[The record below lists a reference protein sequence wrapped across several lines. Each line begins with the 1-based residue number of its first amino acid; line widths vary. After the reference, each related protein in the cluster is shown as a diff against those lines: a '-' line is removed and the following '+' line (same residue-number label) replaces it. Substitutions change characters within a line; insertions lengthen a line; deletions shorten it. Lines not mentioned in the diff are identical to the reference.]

1 MSHSHVI
8 IDTDKA
14 FTIDPVSKMITKV
27 TDAKVT
33 IMQFDHNSER
43 LTFSMPLEVEGHD
56 MSKTDKIEVHFINSG
71 TGTSVSNR
79 ATHPGIYR
87 IKDKDKRVVEGES
100 NTFEFSWLVGEEATQ
115 LAGTLSFLVKF
126 ICEGEGELGYKWHT
140 HPCTFINIPAGM
152 NNSEGIAK
160 TYPDVIAE
168 IEKRLESIANNEELD
183 ERFTSIESKLADLM
197 YKPITINSFTNSVG
211 TVEIGTTVNKVT
223 LNWSLSKT
231 PKTITLNG
239 KSLDISDT
247 TWTIDDLG
255 LTTSVV
261 FTLAV
266 TDERDT
272 KATKDSHITFL
283 NGVYYGAA
291 EVQSNYD
298 SEFILG
304 LTKTLRSNKL
314 PSFTANAGSTQ
325 HIYYTLPSSYG
336 ACTFSVGGFTGGFE
350 LVDTISFTNA
360 SGYSESYRIYKSVNA
375 GLGNTTVSVT

>member
-87 IKDKDKRVVEGES
+87 IKDKDKRVIEGES
-100 NTFEFSWLVGEEATQ
+100 STFEFSWLVGEESTQ
-115 LAGTLSFLVKF
+115 LAGALSFLVKF
-126 ICEGEGELGYKWHT
+126 ICEGEGESGYKWHT

-152 NNSEGIAK
+152 NNSDEIVNA
-160 TYPDVIAE
+160 YPDVIAE
-168 IEKRLESIANNEELD
+168 IEKRLEAMANNEELD
-183 ERFTSIESKLADLM
+183 ARFTRIESQIADLM

-239 KSLDISDT
+239 KSLDIFDT
-247 TWTIDDLG
+247 TWTVDDLG

-272 KATKDSHITFL
+272 KATDDSRITFL
-283 NGVYYGAA
+283 NGVYYGATEA
-291 EVQSNYD
+291 PSKYD

-325 HIYYTLPSSYG
+325 HIYYALPSSYG

-360 SGYSESYRIYKSVNA
+360 SGYSENYRIYKSVNA